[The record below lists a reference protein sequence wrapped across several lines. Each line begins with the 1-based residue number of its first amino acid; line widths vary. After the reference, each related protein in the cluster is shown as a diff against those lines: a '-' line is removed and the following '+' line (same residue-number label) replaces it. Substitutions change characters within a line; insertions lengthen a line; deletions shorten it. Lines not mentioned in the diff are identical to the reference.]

1 MAKTGILIE
10 TENNGV
16 KETSLGVMAA
26 AAGTEIHALVMDG
39 DAAAARETLA
49 AHGAA
54 VVVDMA
60 AGKTVQGPDQA
71 AAALAAAA
79 KEYGL
84 TAILG
89 TASAVGKDIFARA
102 AALMGQPL
110 ASDVLGLDLEQR
122 TVKKSHFSGKT
133 LATLR
138 LDADIFLC
146 TVRPNLFEPAPVQAE
161 GALAAFDPGVADAGG
176 VKVLEIK
183 KGDADTLDLTEAPV
197 VVTGGRAVNAAENFA
212 MLDACAAK
220 LGAAVGASRA
230 AVDAGFANHAM
241 QVGQT
246 GKTVSPRLYIA
257 CGVSGAVQHFAGMK
271 TSKVIVAI
279 NEDKDAPIFAKCD
292 YGIVGDIFEVVPR
305 LTEKL

>member
-60 AGKTVQGPDQA
+60 AGKTVQSPDQA

-89 TASAVGKDIFARA
+89 TASAIGKDIFARA

-110 ASDVLGLDLEQR
+110 ASDILGLDLEQR

-146 TVRPNLFEPAPVQAE
+146 TVRPNLFEPAQAQAE

-176 VKVLEIK
+176 VKVLEVK